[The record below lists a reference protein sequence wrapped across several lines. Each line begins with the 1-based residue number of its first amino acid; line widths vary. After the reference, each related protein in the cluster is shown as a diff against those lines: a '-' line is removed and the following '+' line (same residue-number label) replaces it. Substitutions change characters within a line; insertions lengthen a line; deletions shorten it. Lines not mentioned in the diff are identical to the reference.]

1 MKYFFEEKLI
11 NLFELLLECDSIQF
25 KYILCSSFVLFIVLI
40 TLLDII
46 YYSKIIDLKPFKK
59 QIKDCKNFIAYNK
72 EKIYNKYPY
81 IALCLSAFNTEKFI
95 EKNLFSLLNQ
105 LFQDFEIII
114 VNVASED
121 ETENIIKKCNQLMIE

>member
-59 QIKDCKNFIAYNK
+59 
-72 EKIYNKYPY
+72 
-81 IALCLSAFNTEKFI
+81 
-95 EKNLFSLLNQ
+95 
-105 LFQDFEIII
+105 
-114 VNVASED
+114 
-121 ETENIIKKCNQLMIE
+121 